1 MADDAPPP
9 ASKTPHESRDLH
21 AFVLGIGRALSQA
34 NASVTENQERLT
46 RIAAASG
53 ADNARIVVLPTALM
67 IAFGPARWTAI
78 ESVNTTEGTLRLD
91 QISALYDLVHKAER
105 GAVEPTEGLERL
117 DAIRAM
123 RPRHSPAVSVLGYIV
138 MTAALCLLLQP
149 AWIDVAIAA
158 AMGAVVGTLIE
169 LSSGK
174 PRIVVLVPIVSA
186 MAVSYAS
193 FELLHHGVAEPGLRT
208 LIAPLVVF
216 LPGGVLTT
224 ATQELASGEMV
235 AGSSR
240 LIYGVLQLL
249 LLAFGI
255 VAGAELA
262 GHPSATAI
270 GDHQENLLG
279 WWAPWLGVIVFGI
292 AVSVHHSAPRRSLR
306 WLLLVLLTAWIGQ
319 LLGKELVGAG
329 VSAFFGA
336 LAMTPV
342 ALAVARIPSG
352 PPSQVTFLPAFWMLV
367 PGALGLIGV
376 TEVISDPANAGL
388 DALVS
393 PLTSILSIALGVMVG
408 VSLFRGAVGA
418 PALIPERLRTGR
430 H

>member
-1 MADDAPPP
+1 MADATRERPREPYD
-9 ASKTPHESRDLH
+9 SRDLH

-53 ADNARIVVLPTALM
+53 ADDARIVVFPTAIM

-78 ESVNTTEGTLRLD
+78 ESVHTTEGILRLD
-91 QISALYDLVHKAER
+91 QISELYVLVHEAER
-105 GAVEPTEGLERL
+105 GAVEPAAGLDRL
-117 DAIRAM
+117 AAIRAM
-123 RPRHSPAVSVLGYIV
+123 EPRHSPVVSILGYIV

-158 AMGAVVGTLIE
+158 AMGAVVGTMIE

-174 PRIVVLVPIVSA
+174 PRIVVLVPIVA
-186 MAVSYAS
+186 ATGVSFAS
-193 FELLHHGVAEPGLRT
+193 FELLHHGIAEPGLRT

-235 AGSSR
+235 AGASR
-240 LIYGVLQLL
+240 LIYGVMQLL

-262 GHPSATAI
+262 GHPSSTAL

-279 WWAPWLGVIVFGI
+279 WWAPWLGVFVFGV
-292 AVSVHHSAPRRSLR
+292 AVSVHYSAPRGALR
-306 WLLLVLLTAWIGQ
+306 WLLLVLLTAWVGQ

-376 TEVISDPANAGL
+376 TELISDPANAGL

-418 PALIPERLRTGR
+418 PALLPERLRPGR
-430 H
+430 G